1 MTLMPFTQSQL
12 NALQAAIAQGTT
24 RVKYQDR
31 EVEYRSLLEMLQ
43 LLNMMRQELGL
54 ASGKIVVKK
63 AEFSKG
69 L

>member
-1 MTLMPFTQSQL
+1 MAFTPSQL

-31 EVEYRSLLEMLQ
+31 EVEYRSLSEMLQ
-43 LLNMMRQELGL
+43 LLNIMKQELGL
-54 ASGKIVVKK
+54 ATGKIAVKK

>member
-1 MTLMPFTQSQL
+1 MAFTQSQL
-12 NALQAAIAQGTT
+12 IALEAAIAQGTT

-31 EVEYRSLLEMLQ
+31 EVEYRSLAEMIQ
-43 LLNMMRQELGL
+43 LLNMMKQELGL
-54 ASGKIVVKK
+54 TSGKIVVKK